1 MRNIKNF
8 LDYTVLDLETTG
20 LDPKTSDII
29 EIALLK
35 VRKGEIIERFST
47 FVYTPLEL
55 TAHVQYLT
63 GIHPHDLQGRPDFI
77 TLIPKIKTFI
87 GDDALLGHNIHFD
100 VDFLEEKGIDVQK
113 NSLYDTYLLSNIL
126 YPELPSHSLET
137 NTKYF
142 HIPHEDSHRATADV
156 EATHALWIRLIASFP
171 KISDEQRSQIAL
183 LKEKSH
189 WPLLDFF
196 LDNRK
201 PSHEALAL
209 EEIAMVHPEKFPAF
223 TLQKS
228 SEPTVLLV
236 PGRDPVDMA
245 KSLVLK
251 GKTLFVGAHDYTLEK
266 LHLVFPDA
274 SLLFSPSDYLV
285 PEKVQALKKKGHVN
299 EEESMLVLKTILYP
313 GRVLRDEFRLSHPER
328 KVWKNLCLHEKEDAG
343 FLNPYQEAYQKAI
356 QSEKAITHHWQLL
369 KNPELPKYFQ
379 QVVLLEPHLLEDNAT
394 FVYGHRFS
402 EEDFLLQSLK
412 TVWQQSGKEF
422 FEEIRKIGS
431 MVVPSALY
439 PEHVVLSPNIV
450 ESHEFLKLKRR
461 VEQLLSDEAFLEQKP
476 YLQSLESFFH
486 VDDSSRVRW
495 LTVDPKKK
503 ETTLH
508 MAPLSIKTLL
518 KKNLFEAS
526 TVMLISQTGK
536 DFSFLPDQSAV
547 HDVSRSSGM
556 KVVLPPRSR
565 LRGSRKDG
573 DHSALLSFLAE
584 EIPKKTGN
592 IGVIFSS
599 KAILRR
605 YFFDLISVLPDSM
618 LVLGEDLSGGAGKF
632 RDRYIT
638 SDAKTKVLF
647 LTYRNLGIF
656 PPELLSF
663 STIFLQSLP
672 FDPPGLPIHQ
682 ARQMAVRNSFV
693 DYALPRAKENLLL
706 ILSTFSRHSAE
717 NHLVILDRRVQEQNY
732 GQEFLKLTSPSSE

>member
-1 MRNIKNF
+1 MTSF

-20 LDPKTSDII
+20 LDPKTCDII
-29 EIALLK
+29 EIALMK
-35 VRKGEIIERFST
+35 VRNGEIIEKFST

-63 GIHPHDLQGRPDFI
+63 GIHSHDLEGKPDFI

-87 GDDALLGHNIHFD
+87 GDDPLLGHNIHFD

-113 NSLYDTYLLSNIL
+113 NPLYDTYLLSNIL

-142 HIPHEDSHRATADV
+142 YIPHEDSHRATADV
-156 EATHALWIRLIASFP
+156 EATHALWSRLIASFP
-171 KISDEQRSQIAL
+171 ELSDEQRRQIGT

-196 LDNRK
+196 LEDRK
-201 PSHEALAL
+201 PSHEDLPLEAISIYSPEELSVCAL
-209 EEIAMVHPEKFPAF
+209 P
-223 TLQKS
+223 TS
-228 SEPTVLLV
+228 SQCTVVLAR
-236 PGRDPVDMA
+236 GIDPVDMA
-245 KSLVLK
+245 KSFVLK
-251 GKTLFVGAHDYTLEK
+251 GKTLFVGAHDDVLKK
-266 LHLVFPDA
+266 LHLVFPHA
-274 SLLFSPSDYLV
+274 SVLYSPFDYLV
-285 PEKVQALKKKGHVN
+285 PENVQTLKKKRQLN
-299 EEESMLVLKTILYP
+299 EEEAMLALKTILYP
-313 GRVLRDEFRLSHPER
+313 THVLRDEFRLSHPER
-328 KVWKNLCLHEKEDAG
+328 KIWNTICLHEKEDAG
-343 FLNPYQEAYQKAI
+343 FLNPYQEAYQRAI
-356 QSEKAITHHWQLL
+356 QSEKAITSHWQLL

-394 FVYGHRFS
+394 LVYGHRFS
-402 EEDFLLQSLK
+402 EEDFLHQSLK

-461 VEQLLSDEAFLEQKP
+461 VEQLLSDEAFAEQKP

-486 VDDSSRVRW
+486 ADDPSRVRW
-495 LTVDPKKK
+495 FTVDPKKK

-508 MAPLSIKTLL
+508 MAPLSIRSLL

-526 TVMLISQTGK
+526 RVILISQTVK
-536 DFSFLPDQSAV
+536 DFSFLPDHHQVYDACRAF
-547 HDVSRSSGM
+547 HI
-556 KVVLPPRSR
+556 KTILPPLSR
-565 LRGSRKDG
+565 VRAARKDG

-584 EIPKKTGN
+584 EIPKKIGN

-599 KAILRR
+599 KAVLRR
-605 YFFDLISVLPDSM
+605 YFFDLISVLPDSILM
-618 LVLGEDLSGGAGKF
+618 LGEDLSGGAGKF

-656 PPELLSF
+656 PQELLSF

-682 ARQMAVRNSFV
+682 ARQMAVRNAFV

-732 GQEFLKLTSPSSE
+732 GEEFLKLTSPSSE